1 MGGDAIAINQTQK
14 SGGGVQRWGKSMKVS
29 NMLSLRGL

>member
-1 MGGDAIAINQTQK
+1 MDGDAIAINQTQK
-14 SGGGVQRWGKSMKVS
+14 SGGVQRWGKSTKVS